1 MSIDFRKFD
10 SKVEL
15 EVQRELF
22 QECFPECIDTPVIS
36 NEHYNW
42 KFHSKKGE
50 MESAEFT
57 ANSEDGILGYYSAIP
72 YHYKFSGK
80 VVNAAMVCDVMT
92 GVKARG
98 KGIFTKLGIYST
110 DEFAKQGFDFTTGYP
125 IRKEVIPGHIKAG
138 WEINF
143 ELPLYGRFIKFNSF
157 LKKKRIA
164 FLAPFINFIWDFIT
178 GLLNVILLPRN
189 NKLKLETFT
198 SESIESINGL
208 SEFYSDWGNEIEIS
222 LIKDLDFLKWRLGA
236 PEKSYYITTLRDE
249 KKIVGV
255 LIAREVLKEG
265 VPCMGILD
273 ISVLKTH
280 YSYANFLTN
289 EIINVAKKRDVEL
302 LLIMMSQSWLKK
314 YKLSH
319 NAFIKTPY
327 KFYLIVK
334 KLNTAINSAL
344 LKNEKN
350 WHLTWIDSDD
360 L

>member
-36 NEHYNW
+36 KDHYNW

-50 MESAEFT
+50 MKSAEFT
-57 ANSEDGILGYYSAIP
+57 ANSEEGILGYYSAIP
-72 YHYKFSGK
+72 YQYRFSGK

-98 KGIFTKLGIYST
+98 KGIFTKLGVYST
-110 DEFAKQGFDFTTGYP
+110 DEFAKLGFDFTTGYP

-157 LKKKRIA
+157 LKKKKLD
-164 FLAPFINFIWDFIT
+164 FLAPIINFIWDFTI
-178 GLLNVILLPRN
+178 GLLNFILLPRN
-189 NKLKLETFT
+189 NKLKVATFT
-198 SESIESINGL
+198 SDAIESITGL
-208 SEFYSDWGNEIEIS
+208 SEFYTEWGNEIEIS

-236 PEKSYYITTLRDE
+236 PEKSYFISVLRDE
-249 KKIVGV
+249 NKIVGV

-273 ISVLKTH
+273 IALLKTH
-280 YSYANFLTN
+280 YKYANFLTN
-289 EIINVAKKRDVEL
+289 EIITVAKKRDVEL
-302 LLIMMSQSWLKK
+302 LLIMISKSWFKK
-314 YKLSH
+314 YKLSY
-319 NAFIKTPY
+319 NIFIKTPF
-327 KFYLIVK
+327 KFYLIIK
-334 KLNTAINSAL
+334 QLNAAINSNV

>member
-15 EVQRELF
+15 DVQRELF

-36 NEHYNW
+36 KDHYHW

-50 MESAEFT
+50 MKSAEFT

-72 YHYKFSGK
+72 YQYRFSGK

-98 KGIFTKLGIYST
+98 KGIFTKLGVYST
-110 DEFAKQGFDFTTGYP
+110 AEFAKLGFDFTTGYP

-157 LKKKRIA
+157 LKKKKLE
-164 FLAPFINFIWDFIT
+164 FLAPIFNLSFDFVTRVLNF
-178 GLLNVILLPRN
+178 ILLPRN
-189 NKLKLETFT
+189 SKLKLETYT
-198 SESIESINGL
+198 SDSIESITGL
-208 SEFYSDWGNEIEIS
+208 VEFYSAWGNEIEIS
-222 LIKDLDFLKWRLGA
+222 LIKDLNFLKWRLGA
-236 PEKSYYITTLRDE
+236 PEKSYFISVLRYE
-249 KKIVGV
+249 NKIVGV
-255 LIAREVLKEG
+255 IIAREVLKEG
-265 VPCMGILD
+265 VPCMGVLD
-273 ISVLKTH
+273 IALLKTH
-280 YSYANFLTN
+280 HKYANLLTN
-289 EIINVAKKRDVEL
+289 EIIEVAKKHNLEL
-302 LLIMMSQSWLKK
+302 LLVMISKSWFKK
-314 YKLSH
+314 YKLSQ
-319 NAFIKTPY
+319 NIFIKSPF
-327 KFYLIVK
+327 KFYLIIK
-334 KLNTAINSAL
+334 QLNAAINSSV

-350 WHLTWIDSDD
+350 WHLMWIDSDD